1 MKKLGVISL
10 GCDKNRVDTEKMLGY
25 LKGSDFEVVDDL
37 NAAEIII
44 INTCAFIEKARKES
58 IDTILDAIDL
68 KQKNCRKIIV
78 SGCLSQKYLDE
89 LKKELPEIDAFL
101 GAFNYSEIDQVIKRL
116 YNGETYYSNI
126 PKDNDTI
133 DRVLTTP
140 PHYAYLKIAE
150 GCDNHCTFCSIPSI
164 RGKYISRSKENIL
177 AEAQSLADMGVKELI
192 LVAQD
197 TGRYGNDLY
206 KSYNIADLLFDLSKT
221 NGIEWIRLLY
231 CYPETIN
238 DSLLNLIISEPK
250 ICNYLDIPLQHI
262 DNIILKRMNRRITEE
277 GIKNLIYKIR
287 EAGDISIRS
296 SFILGFPQESD
307 SQFEKLLFFLEEFKL
322 DNVGFFTYSRE
333 EGTPASN
340 MPNQIP
346 SKIKNS
352 RLRQAAAVQQK
363 VVIENNKKKYL
374 NKTLKVLYEGIDFE
388 KNLFF
393 GRTQYNAPEV
403 DTLVYFSG
411 NYAEVGNFYDVK
423 ITDVLT
429 YDLKGEMQ

>member
-89 LKKELPEIDAFL
+89 LKKELPEVDAFL

-423 ITDVLT
+423 IMDVLT
-429 YDLKGEMQ
+429 YDLKGEML

>member
-1 MKKLGVISL
+1 MFKS
-10 GCDKNRVDTEKMLGY
+10 
-25 LKGSDFEVVDDL
+25 
-37 NAAEIII
+37 
-44 INTCAFIEKARKES
+44 
-58 IDTILDAIDL
+58 
-68 KQKNCRKIIV
+68 
-78 SGCLSQKYLDE
+78 KYLDE

-262 DNIILKRMNRRITEE
+262 DNIILKRMKSHNRR
-277 GIKNLIYKIR
+277 GHKNLIYKIR

-296 SFILGFPQESD
+296 SFILGFL
-307 SQFEKLLFFLEEFKL
+307 KKAIVNLKNYCLF
-322 DNVGFFTYSRE
+322 
-333 EGTPASN
+333 
-340 MPNQIP
+340 
-346 SKIKNS
+346 
-352 RLRQAAAVQQK
+352 K
-363 VVIENNKKKYL
+363 V
-374 NKTLKVLYEGIDFE
+374 
-388 KNLFF
+388 
-393 GRTQYNAPEV
+393 
-403 DTLVYFSG
+403 
-411 NYAEVGNFYDVK
+411 
-423 ITDVLT
+423 
-429 YDLKGEMQ
+429 